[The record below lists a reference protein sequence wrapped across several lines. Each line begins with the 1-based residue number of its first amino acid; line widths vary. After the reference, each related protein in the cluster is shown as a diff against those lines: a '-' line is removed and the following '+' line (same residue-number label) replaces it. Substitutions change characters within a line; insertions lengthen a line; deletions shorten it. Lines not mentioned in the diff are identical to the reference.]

1 MDGLGRS
8 GRVAAGVV
16 AAIGWTALAIQ
27 LPLSLAASHA
37 AGRSTAGAL
46 VLFFSYFTILTNIL
60 VAVVMT
66 GLALG
71 RRMSHSLAG
80 AATLNIIVVG
90 LVYSAVLRAIWNPEG
105 WQKVADHL
113 LHDVVPVAAVL
124 VWLAFVPKGRLSFR
138 NLPVWL
144 LYPLAFL
151 GWSLARGS
159 LDGWYP
165 YPFLDAGRLGLAV
178 VLRNALVVTALFL
191 VLAAL
196 LVALDR
202 RLGRGTA
209 P

>member
-1 MDGLGRS
+1 MDRTGRT
-8 GRVAAGVV
+8 AAGLV

-27 LPLSLAASHA
+27 LPLSLTASHA

-66 GLALG
+66 ALALG
-71 RRMSHSLAG
+71 RRVSTSLAG
-80 AATLNIIVVG
+80 AATLNILVVG
-90 LVYSAVLRAIWNPEG
+90 LVYSAVLRAIWTPEG

-113 LHDVVPVAAVL
+113 LHDVVPVAAL
-124 VWLAFVPKGRLSFR
+124 AVWLIFVPKGRLSFR

-178 VLRNALVVTALFL
+178 VLRNALVVTVLFL
-191 VLAAL
+191 TLGAL
-196 LVALDR
+196 LVMLDR
-202 RLGRGTA
+202 WLGRGRA

>member
-1 MDGLGRS
+1 MEGIGRS
-8 GRVAAGVV
+8 GRIAAVTVALV
-16 AAIGWTALAIQ
+16 AWAALAIQ

-46 VLFFSYFTILTNIL
+46 VLYFSYFTILTNLL

-71 RRMSHSLAG
+71 RRVSASLAG
-80 AATLNIIVVG
+80 ATTLNIVVVG
-90 LVYSAVLRAIWNPEG
+90 LVYSAVLRAIWNPQG
-105 WQKVADHL
+105 WQKVADHI
-113 LHDVVPVAAVL
+113 LHDVVPVLAVL
-124 VWLAFVPKGRLSFR
+124 VWIVFAPKGRLSFR
-138 NLPVWL
+138 DVPVWL
-144 LYPLAFL
+144 VYPSAFL

-165 YPFLDAGRLGLAV
+165 YPFLDIGKLGLAV

-191 VLAAL
+191 GLAAL

-202 RLGRGTA
+202 RLGRRTA